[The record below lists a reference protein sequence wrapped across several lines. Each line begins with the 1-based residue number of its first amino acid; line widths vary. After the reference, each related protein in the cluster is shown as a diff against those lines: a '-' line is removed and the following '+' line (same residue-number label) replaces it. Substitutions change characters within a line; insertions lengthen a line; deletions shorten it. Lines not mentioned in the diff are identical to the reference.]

1 MSDHLADDLALRIR
15 APATSDQV
23 QLVRQALERYEPANL
38 SELYMA
44 IRAVAG
50 GGETAFVE
58 SLRVHA
64 DDSPELTLHAF
75 LAR

>member
-1 MSDHLADDLALRIR
+1 MSEHLADDLALRIR
-15 APATSDQV
+15 PPGTSDQV
-23 QLVRQALERYEPANL
+23 QLVQQALDRYEPANL

-44 IRAVAG
+44 VRAVAG

-64 DDSPELTLHAF
+64 DGSPELTLNAF
-75 LAR
+75 LER